1 VETAPT
7 LPPDA
12 QDVLCPLCGYNLR
25 GLPECRC
32 PECGGKF
39 DWAELSDPAR
49 RKHPYLFEH
58 HPRRNVV
65 SFIRTLLGGL
75 LPRKFWQTLSPIQPS
90 RPGRL
95 VLYWVNCLLLCSVA
109 FLAEFFVDAR
119 QLYQMTMNQRN
130 LTQKFLATAPPQ
142 QLRELKSNYGSID
155 KWLDRNLPLPPSIS
169 FIKAT
174 LGMRSSGSIF
184 GSYRPYTLIEIAAI
198 VCFWAW
204 LIWPFAT
211 VLIMLIFR
219 ASMRRARV
227 RSIHLLRVTIYS
239 TDAIVWI
246 GLFWLLLFIGEALDP
261 YVRGRLTLPP
271 GVQESLLGWCFVIL
285 AIVLTYRLS
294 CAMGKY
300 LQFRHA
306 MAMAIS
312 VQIIL
317 ALLGVQVMIWISR
330 WMR

>member
-1 VETAPT
+1 VETAQT
-7 LPPDA
+7 LALDA
-12 QDVLCPLCGYNLR
+12 EDVLCPLCGYNLR
-25 GLPECRC
+25 GLPEARC

-39 DWAELSDPAR
+39 DWGELRDPTR

-65 SFIRTLLGGL
+65 SFVRTFLAGL
-75 LPRKFWQTLSPIQPS
+75 LPRRFWRTLSPVQPS

-95 VLYWVNCLLLCSVA
+95 VIYWFLCLLLCSVA
-109 FLAEFFVDAR
+109 FLCEFFVEAR
-119 QLYQMTMNQRN
+119 QLYQFTVNQRA
-130 LTQKFLATAPPQ
+130 LTQKQWPFIAAAQ
-142 QLRELKSNYGSID
+142 RNEVVKQFGSLQNM
-155 KWLDRNLPLPPSIS
+155 LDQSLPLPPSIR
-169 FIKAT
+169 FVKAT
-174 LGMRSSGSIF
+174 LGMRESGSIF
-184 GSYRPYTLIEIAAI
+184 GQYRPYTLIEIQIIA
-198 VCFWAW
+198 CFWTW

-219 ASMRRARV
+219 ASMKRARV

-246 GLFWLLLFIGEALDP
+246 GLFWLLLFIGDALEP
-261 YVRGRLTLPP
+261 YARVRLTFSP
-271 GVQESLLGWCFVIL
+271 GVQEGLLGWCFAIL
-285 AIVLTYRLS
+285 AIVLTYRLG

-312 VQIIL
+312 VQVILILL
-317 ALLGVQVMIWISR
+317 ALQISLYLAR
-330 WMR
+330 KHG